1 DQRSLLSLII
11 YLNDNFEKG
20 KTKFYFPKQSP
31 KFHVKGLTIKQEIE
45 VYNGLEHRYKSVK
58 IKPKKGHAILFTHNL
73 LHEVIAPEINK
84 SSDIKEGI
92 ILRTDILVKRTEKPL
107 GFAITPEERDNYQ
120 KCLNFFY
127 EAQRK
132 EFNMYS
138 NKSNQSI
145 ELNDIEELY
154 ERALSIRSSYPCLL
168 ELKLKESVINEQ
180 NKLIEQLPTE
190 IWLSI
195 FKHIDKQDIQNL
207 TFAFPDFQSLK
218 TIWENEELKK
228 FEKYLFR
235 EKFIP
240 TIVNQYFDQPLF
252 CFVDSNFFFQHIDQC
267 CRIAAI
273 YAFFLLGHEKDS
285 RTYTIHY
292 DRNTQARQPI
302 IDFDHSVDRTY
313 MTNRHQS
320 QFIGQDL
327 LSRFRFKTKTISD
340 LNDIKSDSTMNVDN
354 EEHEVYEQY
363 YSQYEKEKIMTKI
376 LREIIDC
383 DQLFD
388 PDKIDNRVYHWRNCK
403 YDYDDIL
410 AY

>member
-1 DQRSLLSLII
+1 AQYAANPDQRSLLSLII

-45 VYNGLEHRYKSVK
+45 VYNGLEHGYKSVK
-58 IKPKKGHAILFTHNL
+58 IKPKNGHAILFTHNV

-84 SSDIKEGI
+84 SSDIK
-92 ILRTDILVKRTEKPL
+92 
-107 GFAITPEERDNYQ
+107 
-120 KCLNFFY
+120 

-228 FEKYLFR
+228 FEKNLFR

-292 DRNTQARQPI
+292 DRNTQAVCEIDIVRVLYSVFYNQNCYSSLYRVTQKDENKRQPI

-313 MTNRHQS
+313 MTNRHQ
-320 QFIGQDL
+320 
-327 LSRFRFKTKTISD
+327 
-340 LNDIKSDSTMNVDN
+340 
-354 EEHEVYEQY
+354 
-363 YSQYEKEKIMTKI
+363 
-376 LREIIDC
+376 
-383 DQLFD
+383 
-388 PDKIDNRVYHWRNCK
+388 
-403 YDYDDIL
+403 
-410 AY
+410 

>member
-1 DQRSLLSLII
+1 
-11 YLNDNFEKG
+11 
-20 KTKFYFPKQSP
+20 
-31 KFHVKGLTIKQEIE
+31 
-45 VYNGLEHRYKSVK
+45 
-58 IKPKKGHAILFTHNL
+58 
-73 LHEVIAPEINK
+73 
-84 SSDIKEGI
+84 
-92 ILRTDILVKRTEKPL
+92 
-107 GFAITPEERDNYQ
+107 
-120 KCLNFFY
+120 
-127 EAQRK
+127 
-132 EFNMYS
+132 
-138 NKSNQSI
+138 KSNQSI

-228 FEKYLFR
+228 FEKNLFR

-292 DRNTQARQPI
+292 DRNTQA
-302 IDFDHSVDRTY
+302 VY
-313 MTNRHQS
+313 
-320 QFIGQDL
+320 L

-340 LNDIKSDSTMNVDN
+340 LNDIKSDSSMNVDN

-410 AY
+410 AYRKNLLKHIEEDWSTSRCRMLSARNVCNLKSSEDNWLALDEALDLRMFYNHLIFDFDTHSLILKRLPDGLFHCL